1 MVISI
6 GNDHRGYKLK
16 QGILKY
22 FNRKNIRYKDVGANS
37 NESSDYPD
45 YGYMVA
51 KSVSTGDTDLGILIC
66 SNGIGMSIVANK
78 VKGIR
83 AAFCNTTELS
93 RIVKAHNNVNILV
106 LGEQV
111 SPETNFE
118 IIDAWLNTEFETG
131 GRHERRVKKIHQLT
145 GL

>member
-22 FNRKNIRYKDVGANS
+22 FDRKNIRYKDVGANS

-93 RIVKAHNNVNILV
+93 RIVKAHNDVNILV

-111 SPETNFE
+111 SPETTFE

-131 GRHERRVKKIHQLT
+131 GRHERRVKKMHQLT

>member
-22 FNRKNIRYKDVGANS
+22 FDRKNIRYKDVGANS

-111 SPETNFE
+111 SPETTFE